1 MILGIGLDMVEI
13 QRVKAALDRFG
24 DRFALRVLLPHEWE
38 YCSQQKDPSIS
49 FAGRFAA
56 KEATSK
62 AFGVGIGSQLSWTD
76 LEVTRNDLGKP
87 SLALHGAALR
97 LMDRMGAKGAHLSI
111 THTKSMAAAIVIL
124 EN

>member
-24 DRFALRVLLPHEWE
+24 DRFALRVLLPQEWE
-38 YCSQQKDPSIS
+38 YCSQQKDPSLS
-49 FAGRFAA
+49 LAGRFAA

-62 AFGVGIGSQLSWTD
+62 AFGVGIGSRLSWTD
-76 LEVTRNDLGKP
+76 LEVIRDALGKP

-97 LMDRMGAKGAHLSI
+97 LMESMEAKGTHLSI
-111 THTKSMAAAIVIL
+111 THTERTAAAMVIL